1 MPGAPRSRS
10 AWALLAVFL
19 ACGALFL
26 GLRTAQS
33 DASTTDRRARTVIV
47 VRHGEKDTAGDPKDP
62 ALSPAGSRRAE
73 TLARLLEPAHVTHLF
88 ATEFKRT
95 QQTLAPLAKAAGRTV
110 AIVPA
115 RETDRLLA
123 EITAL
128 PPGAVCVV
136 AGHSNTVPKIVVE
149 LTGLADSPAGRA
161 LPEDEFARMFV
172 ITLPA
177 TTARAA
183 CDPTVLELRYGD

>member
-1 MPGAPRSRS
+1 MSGAPRPRG
-10 AWALLAVFL
+10 AWALLSIFL

-26 GLRTAQS
+26 GLRTAHS
-33 DASTTDRRARTVIV
+33 DAATNDRRARTVIV
-47 VRHGEKDTAGDPKDP
+47 VRHGEKATTGDPKDP
-62 ALSPAGSRRAE
+62 ALSADGVQRAA
-73 TLARLLEPAHVTHLF
+73 TLARQLEPAHVTHLF

-95 QQTLAPLAKAAGRTV
+95 QETLAPLAKAAGVTV
-110 AIVPA
+110 SIVPA
-115 RETDRLLA
+115 RESERLLA

-136 AGHSNTVPKIVVE
+136 AGHSNTVPKIVVG
-149 LTGLADSPAGRA
+149 LTGLADSPAGREI
-161 LPEDEFARMFV
+161 PEDEFARMFV

-177 TTARAA
+177 NTARAA